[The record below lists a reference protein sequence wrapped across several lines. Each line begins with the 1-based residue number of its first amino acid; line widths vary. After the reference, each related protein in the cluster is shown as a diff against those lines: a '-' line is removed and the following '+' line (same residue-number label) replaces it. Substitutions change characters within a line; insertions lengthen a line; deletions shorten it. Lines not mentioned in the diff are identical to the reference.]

1 MKTEQDWDRVTKKR
15 EESKLDRVNKARKS
29 QQYATFLHHTKTE
42 KSTLYEGRDNM
53 SQAPKSS
60 EGLKVY

>member
-29 QQYATFLHHTKTE
+29 EQYATFLHHTKT
-42 KSTLYEGRDNM
+42 KR
-53 SQAPKSS
+53 
-60 EGLKVY
+60 KVHFMKAETI